1 MTAPYRH
8 HPCKFPKKPYLH
20 TTNYHY
26 KQMTHCLNCQK
37 PLTDAFCAGCGQK
50 ADTHRISFKHFI
62 FHDVL
67 HGTLHLERGILF
79 TARQALVRPG
89 QAALDYISG
98 KRKPYYNVFYLVLLT
113 IGLQLFVRHGYDWL
127 VDPNP
132 QEVQLREHL
141 NTATQKLDAIFSQK
155 SKIILLLFVP
165 FAALNSFIL
174 FRRKKLNLSEHAI
187 LAGMILLGI
196 LLVSIMGHLLFFVN
210 LLVQMSNMVL
220 SMVVTAAIV
229 GYIGFAY
236 VNAFK
241 DDYSRWEVGWRTVL
255 FFVLILLEIFLLMLL
270 LIGYV
275 TDWKFTAV
283 NVAPFG

>member
-1 MTAPYRH
+1 
-8 HPCKFPKKPYLH
+8 
-20 TTNYHY
+20 
-26 KQMTHCLNCQK
+26 
-37 PLTDAFCAGCGQK
+37 
-50 ADTHRISFKHFI
+50 
-62 FHDVL
+62 
-67 HGTLHLERGILF
+67 
-79 TARQALVRPG
+79 
-89 QAALDYISG
+89 
-98 KRKPYYNVFYLVLLT
+98 
-113 IGLQLFVRHGYDWL
+113 
-127 VDPNP
+127 
-132 QEVQLREHL
+132 
-141 NTATQKLDAIFSQK
+141 
-155 SKIILLLFVP
+155 LLFVP

-210 LLVQMSNMVL
+210 LLVQISNMVL